1 MLRRGSD
8 AVNIGRYEITLLS
21 DGSFALDGGAMFG
34 TVPKTLWCRHHPADE
49 KNRIPLA
56 LGCLLI
62 RTPQGRNIL
71 VDTGLSSKYDQNAKF
86 RDIYKVERPTPLLET
101 LRAQGL
107 SAGNI
112 DLVIN
117 THLHFDHAGG
127 NTEFDAS
134 GKPQPAFP
142 RARYLIQRDEWQD
155 ALNPHERNRASYM
168 SENFG
173 PLEKAGLLELVSGDY
188 EVEPGIKVIR
198 SGGHTRGHQCVLIE
212 SSGQAG
218 LYLGDLVPTRTH
230 VPLPYVMG
238 YDLYPM
244 DTLEAKRSLFTQ
256 AAEKNWTLLFQHDIQ
271 KRLAKVENVDGRF
284 VAVEISSD

>member
-1 MLRRGSD
+1 M
-8 AVNIGRYEITLLS
+8 NIGRFEIDLLS

-34 TVPKTLWCRHHPADE
+34 TVPKTLWCRHHPADD

-62 RTPQGRNIL
+62 RTPAGRRIL
-71 VDTGLSSKYDQNAKF
+71 VDTGLSAKYDQNAKF
-86 RDIYKVERPTPLLET
+86 RDIYKVERTVSLMSSLRSMGLEP
-101 LRAQGL
+101 
-107 SAGNI
+107 GNI
-112 DLVIN
+112 DIVIN

-127 NTEFDAS
+127 NTELDAS
-134 GKPQPAFP
+134 GKPAPAFP
-142 RARYLIQRDEWQD
+142 KARYLIQTEEWQD
-155 ALNPHERNRASYM
+155 ALHPHERNRASYM
-168 SENFG
+168 EENFA
-173 PLEKAGLLELVSGDY
+173 PLEHAGLLQMVSGDY

-212 SSGQAG
+212 SAGQSA
-218 LYLGDLVPTRTH
+218 LFLGDLVPTRTH

-256 AAEKNWTLLFQHDIQ
+256 AAEKDWTLLFQHDIQ
-271 KRLAKVENVDGRF
+271 RRSAKVENVDGRF
-284 VAVEISSD
+284 VAVETA